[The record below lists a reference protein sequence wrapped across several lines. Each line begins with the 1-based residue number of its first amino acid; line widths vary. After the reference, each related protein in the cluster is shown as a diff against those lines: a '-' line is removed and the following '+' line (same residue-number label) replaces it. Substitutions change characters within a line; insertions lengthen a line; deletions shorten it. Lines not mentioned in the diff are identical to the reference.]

1 MLIKINETHKDK
13 YTYVEHMCKHDRPL
27 CIFMFSLDF
36 VAEWIFL
43 IFDISEIYR
52 SNDLFQYKSNINFQL
67 NIYLI
72 VVEEN
77 DNENNQLF
85 Q

>member
-36 VAEWIFL
+36 VAE
-43 IFDISEIYR
+43 
-52 SNDLFQYKSNINFQL
+52 
-67 NIYLI
+67 
-72 VVEEN
+72 
-77 DNENNQLF
+77 
-85 Q
+85 